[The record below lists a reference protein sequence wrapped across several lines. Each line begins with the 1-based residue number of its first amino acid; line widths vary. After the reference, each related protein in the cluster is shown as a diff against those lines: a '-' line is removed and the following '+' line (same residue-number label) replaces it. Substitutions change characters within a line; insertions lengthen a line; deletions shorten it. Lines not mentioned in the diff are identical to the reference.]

1 MARNGL
7 LAADAALWWQNET
20 RGERAVKNTI
30 LTGVLLGSVLLV
42 AACSV
47 QATKE
52 PPAGVQASE
61 ALAKAVA
68 QALVDRDF
76 DAARKDFDKRMQGA
90 LSKAKLEE
98 AWNQYGGNKG
108 AFKEFGKIYVEYVND
123 SPCVFIP
130 CTFENGGIVVQVTQD
145 AQGTQVTGLFLR
157 PPGFSF
163 L

>member
-1 MARNGL
+1 MKKAL
-7 LAADAALWWQNET
+7 LL
-20 RGERAVKNTI
+20 
-30 LTGVLLGSVLLV
+30 GVLFGITLLV

-47 QATKE
+47 QATKVA
-52 PPAGVQASE
+52 PIGVQANE
-61 ALAKAVA
+61 AMAQAVA

-76 DAARKDFDKRMQGA
+76 DTARKDFDTRMQGA
-90 LSKAKLEE
+90 LSNAKLEG
-98 AWNQYGGNKG
+98 AWNQYGGNQG
-108 AFKEFGKIYVEYVND
+108 AFTGFGQTYIEYVGN

>member
-1 MARNGL
+1 M
-7 LAADAALWWQNET
+7 
-20 RGERAVKNTI
+20 KNAMI
-30 LTGVLLGSVLLV
+30 TGVLFGITLLV

-61 ALAKAVA
+61 AMAEAVA

-76 DAARKDFDKRMQGA
+76 DAARKDFDNRMQRA
-90 LSKAKLEE
+90 LSKAKLED

-108 AFKEFGKIYVEYVND
+108 AFKGFGQTYVEYVKV

-130 CTFENGGIVVQVTQD
+130 CTFENGEIVVQVTQD
-145 AQGTQVTGLFLR
+145 AQGTHVTGLFLR